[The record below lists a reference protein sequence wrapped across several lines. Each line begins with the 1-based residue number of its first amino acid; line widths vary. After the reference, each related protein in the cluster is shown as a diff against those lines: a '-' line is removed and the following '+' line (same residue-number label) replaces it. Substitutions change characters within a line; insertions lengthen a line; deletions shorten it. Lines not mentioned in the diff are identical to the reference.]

1 METYKFETREWKNRK
16 LMTDTELHNH
26 KKALTKKWSR
36 KAYIKQKCNNRIF
49 ELEELIANIHDDLDC
64 ETLTLLFEEYDTLIE
79 QRNDIVNN
87 KCL

>member
-1 METYKFETREWKNRK
+1 METYRLDTREWNNRR
-16 LMTDTELHNH
+16 LMSDTELHTH
-26 KKALTKKWSR
+26 KKALVKKWSR

-49 ELEELIANIHDDLDC
+49 ELEELIADTYDDLDC
-64 ETLTLLFEEYDTLIE
+64 ETLTALFEELDILIE